1 MKLLIRNKNL
11 SAVLCA
17 LTSACLFAL
26 CIPFAKLLSNHVP
39 TVTMG
44 GLLYLGA
51 GFGLFLTFLL
61 KHSDSE
67 LSLTKKEIP
76 YSICMIILDICAI
89 IFLMLG
95 ISKTTG
101 ANASLIGNFELA
113 ATVIFAFLIF
123 KEKISKNLF
132 ISILLI
138 TLASIIL
145 TFEGYGSFIFN
156 IGSFFVLLSCI
167 CWGLEN
173 NFTRLLS
180 IKDTRQITIIK
191 GIFSGLGGLIISLI
205 IGEVFPSTKWVLLTM
220 LLGFFSYGVSVCLY
234 IYAQRF
240 LGASKTGAIYSL
252 APYFGVVFSLIIL
265 KEKPLLQFYTALII
279 MIIATFLVIRD
290 TKSS

>member
-220 LLGFFSYGVSVCLY
+220 CLGFFSYGISVCLY

-252 APYFGVVFSLIIL
+252 SPYFGVVFSLIIL